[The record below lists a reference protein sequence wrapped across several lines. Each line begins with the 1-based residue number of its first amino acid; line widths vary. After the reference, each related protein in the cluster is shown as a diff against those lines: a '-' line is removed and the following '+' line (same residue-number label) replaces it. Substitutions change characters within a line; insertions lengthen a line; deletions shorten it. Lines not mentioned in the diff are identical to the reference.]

1 MKGFSMAHRDKI
13 VGFLNDTLRTAAV
26 KEKACNGL
34 QVQGVADV
42 RRVGLAVDACLEA
55 YERAVAAD
63 CQMLL
68 VHHGLLWGEA
78 MPITGRLYEHVSFLV
93 RNGLNLYGSHLPLD
107 MHPELG
113 NNAQLARLMGLNE
126 VVPFGEY
133 HGEVIGFSGALP
145 EAESPQ
151 ALARRLGDALGGR
164 PVVLEFGPS
173 AVRRV
178 AVVSGG
184 AADMVE
190 QAARAGLDAYVTGEP
205 VHFAYQLS
213 RELRTNVIYL
223 GHYQSETLG
232 VRALGRRLT
241 ERFGVENVFLNITAP
256 DAGWSTT
263 QDQRD

>member
-1 MKGFSMAHRDKI
+1 MAPRDEI
-13 VGFLNDTLRTAAV
+13 VKFLDDTLRTAAV

-34 QVQGVADV
+34 QVQGVGEV

-55 YERAVAAD
+55 YERAVAAG
-63 CQMLL
+63 CEM
-68 VHHGLLWGEA
+68 VVAHHGLLWGDA
-78 MPITGRLYEHVSFLV
+78 QPITGRLYEHVSFLV
-93 RNGLNLYGSHLPLD
+93 RHGLSLYGSHLPLD

-113 NNAQLARLMGLNE
+113 NNAQLAKLMGLNE
-126 VVPFGEY
+126 VAPFGEY
-133 HGEVIGFSGALP
+133 HGEVIGFSGTLP
-145 EAESPQ
+145 APASTKE
-151 ALARRLGDALGGR
+151 LARRLGDALGCK
-164 PVVLEFGPS
+164 PVVLEFGPEQ
-173 AVRRV
+173 VRRV